1 MAHIFLRLAVA
12 VVFNYFALLAAAEQN
27 CIRDY
32 HDLEEDML
40 GNPLNIDS
48 LVRSFFSPNEP
59 LLPSLE
65 VHYRVSNSSDP
76 DQHPL
81 VSNIVGPNE
90 TEQSILAE
98 YHYRWSQSPVFL
110 LIEPIV
116 LERLSLYTFRSHP
129 HSVKLVVSPLC
140 NYTIDDVPLP
150 VDYLNQM
157 TVLVSVQCVQK
168 FMYSYLTLKLM

>member
-1 MAHIFLRLAVA
+1 MARMIAVL
-12 VVFNYFALLAAAEQN
+12 VVFDYLALLLAAEEN

-40 GNPLNIDS
+40 GNPLNVDS
-48 LVRSFFSPNEP
+48 LVRSFFSPNKP
-59 LLPSLE
+59 VLPVLE
-65 VHYRVSNSSDP
+65 VYYRVSNSSDP

-90 TEQSILAE
+90 TELPILAE
-98 YHYRWSQSPVFL
+98 YHYRWSKSPVFL
-110 LIEPIV
+110 LIEPIL
-116 LERLSLYTFRSHP
+116 LERLSLYTFRSRSD
-129 HSVKLVVSPLC
+129 SVRLVVSPLC

-168 FMYSYLTLKLM
+168 AYLLAITGTQS

>member
-1 MAHIFLRLAVA
+1 MARIVVLRLAVMHV
-12 VVFNYFALLAAAEQN
+12 VVFNYLVLLAAAEEN

-48 LVRSFFSPNEP
+48 LVRSFFSPNTP

-81 VSNIVGPNE
+81 VSNIDIYVGANK

-110 LIEPIV
+110 LLEPIV
-116 LERLSLYTFRSHP
+116 LERLSLYTFHSHP
-129 HSVKLVVSPLC
+129 HSVKLVASESIV
-140 NYTIDDVPLP
+140 
-150 VDYLNQM
+150 
-157 TVLVSVQCVQK
+157 
-168 FMYSYLTLKLM
+168 